1 MTDRTVTKQRP
12 YLIRAMHE
20 WMLDNDFTPHI
31 VVDANHEG
39 VDLPSE
45 HVSDG
50 RIVLNIGPS
59 ATRGLELGNVDV
71 SFEARFG
78 GTPRRLMIP
87 VTAVLGIYA
96 RETGQGMVFSDEEPE
111 PPSDPTDSSGGETG
125 KPNLKVVK

>member
-1 MTDRTVTKQRP
+1 MTDREVTKQRP

-39 VDLPSE
+39 VDLPADQ
-45 HVSDG
+45 VTDG
-50 RIVLNIGPS
+50 KLVLNISPT

-71 SFEARFG
+71 TFEARFG
-78 GTPRRLMIP
+78 GSPRRLVIP
-87 VTAVLGIYA
+87 VTAVLGIYS

-111 PPSDPTDSSGGETG
+111 PPTDPSEPSGGESG